1 MTRTAIARLILV
13 IGGTLF
19 GLCLG
24 EGGLRLFVPR
34 YSELANAVFDEDAT
48 RLRRRRPNTPT
59 ERVHPDSGE
68 NHPRIYNALGMR
80 QHRPISVEPVAGEI
94 RIGLFGDSFTENVRL
109 PVAYSF
115 SEVLDYL
122 LRQQSDRVT
131 VLNFGVDGY
140 GLDQSYLYYLHS
152 PPAQHLD
159 HVVYVFCG
167 NDIKNLYE
175 TRLYGLDGDGRLVS
189 LGVPSR
195 PWWVPIASR
204 LALSYLVI
212 DSGYWML
219 GRTGGYEPWS
229 YQVTQRLAE
238 AENAWRERFQ
248 DETATRIDLN
258 FDAVTE
264 TEEMGHYWELA
275 RVILEQWAREATLRQ
290 DGFRVVLLPY
300 LPESRVADRF
310 APHPV
315 LNLFEEFDIY
325 GFSSTR
331 WTFANDRH
339 WNELGNL
346 LAAVHL
352 YREFT
357 PTLPGTPM
365 THREILRSVHA
376 YYRAFGDWQPP
387 MLTEPWEVPVTELEA
402 IRHRYLALE

>member
-1 MTRTAIARLILV
+1 
-13 IGGTLF
+13 
-19 GLCLG
+19 
-24 EGGLRLFVPR
+24 
-34 YSELANAVFDEDAT
+34 
-48 RLRRRRPNTPT
+48 
-59 ERVHPDSGE
+59 
-68 NHPRIYNALGMR
+68 MR
-80 QHRPISVEPVAGEI
+80 QHRPISVEPVDGEI

-152 PPAQHLD
+152 PPAQHLE
-159 HVVYVFCG
+159 HVVYVFFG

-175 TRLYGLDGDGRLVS
+175 TQLYDLDDDGRLIS
-189 LGVPSR
+189 LGVPSK
-195 PWWVPIASR
+195 PWWVPVASR

-212 DSGYWML
+212 DTGYWML

-229 YQVTQRLAE
+229 YQAAQKLAV
-238 AENAWRERFQ
+238 AEETWRERFQ
-248 DETATRIDLN
+248 DETAARIDFN
-258 FDAVTE
+258 FNAGTE

-275 RVILEQWAREATLRQ
+275 RVILREWAREATVRQ
-290 DGFRVVLLPY
+290 DDFRVALLPY

-310 APHPV
+310 APHRV

-325 GFSSTR
+325 GLPSTH

-339 WNELGNL
+339 WNELGNF

-352 YREFT
+352 YREFA

-365 THREILRSVHA
+365 THRELLRSVHA
-376 YYRAFGDWQPP
+376 YYRAFGGWQPP
-387 MLTEPWEVPVTELEA
+387 MLTESWEVPLTELEA

>member
-1 MTRTAIARLILV
+1 MTPTTLARLILIV
-13 IGGTLF
+13 AGTLL

-34 YSELANAVFDEDAT
+34 YSELANAVFDEDAV
-48 RLRRRRPNTPT
+48 RLRRRPPNSRTT
-59 ERVHPDSGE
+59 RRHPDTRE
-68 NHPRIYNALGMR
+68 RHPLIHNALGMR
-80 QHRPISVEPVAGEI
+80 QHRPISVEPVGGEI
-94 RIGLFGDSFTENVRL
+94 RIGLFGDSFAENIRL

-152 PPAQHLD
+152 PPGQHLD
-159 HVVYVFCG
+159 HAVYVFCG
-167 NDIKNLYE
+167 NDIRNLYE
-175 TRLYGLDGDGRLVS
+175 THLYRLDDDGRLVS
-189 LGVPSR
+189 LEAPSR

-212 DSGYWML
+212 DTTYWML
-219 GRTGGYEPWS
+219 GTTGGYEPWS
-229 YQVTQRLAE
+229 YQVTQAE
-238 AENAWRERFQ
+238 RAWEERSW
-248 DETATRIDLN
+248 DETATRIESN
-258 FDAVTE
+258 FNADTE
-264 TEEMGHYWELA
+264 TEEMGYYWELA
-275 RVILEQWAREATLRQ
+275 RVILGEWAREATLRQ
-290 DGFRVVLLPY
+290 DSFRVLLVPY
-300 LPESRVADRF
+300 LREGRVADRF
-310 APHPV
+310 GPHRV
-315 LNLFEEFDIY
+315 LNLLEEFAIY
-325 GFSSTR
+325 ELSSTR
-331 WTFANDRH
+331 WTFARDGH

-352 YREFT
+352 YREFA

-365 THREILRSVHA
+365 TDREILRSVHA
-376 YYRAFGDWQPP
+376 YYRAFGGWQPP